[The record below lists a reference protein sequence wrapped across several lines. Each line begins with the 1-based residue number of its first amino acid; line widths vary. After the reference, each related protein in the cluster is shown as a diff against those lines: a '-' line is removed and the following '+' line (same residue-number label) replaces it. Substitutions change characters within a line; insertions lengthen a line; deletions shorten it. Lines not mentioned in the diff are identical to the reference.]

1 MDPLGSFMSYVTV
14 YGAFGLFAFGLL
26 ERFVPIMP
34 SYGMLVAIGIAS
46 AEGAWGLPMAFFAT
60 TLGSVLG
67 CAACFY
73 VVRGVGEARS
83 LRILNRTG
91 RFVGMTSD
99 RVERRIDAYRRNR
112 TTLAFSFQLLPTVR
126 LFAPTFAGLLPG
138 QSLGFLMAST
148 AGITVWNGLFIGAG
162 YLTSHSVRDANTTLV
177 ALSALGCL
185 LAAQATMFLSARR
198 SHGRRQPGVAS
209 W

>member
-1 MDPLGSFMSYVTV
+1 MDPLGSFMSCVTV
-14 YGAFGLFAFGLL
+14 YGALGLFAFGLS

-34 SYGMLVAIGIAS
+34 SYGMLVAIGVAS
-46 AEGAWGLPMAFFAT
+46 TEGAWGLPVALLAT
-60 TLGSVLG
+60 TSGSVLG
-67 CAACFY
+67 CVACFY
-73 VVRGVGEARS
+73 AVRGVGEARS
-83 LRILNRTG
+83 LRILQRTG
-91 RFVGMTSD
+91 RFVGMPSD

-112 TTLAFSFQLLPTVR
+112 TALAFSFQLLPTVR

-138 QSLGFLMAST
+138 KSLSFLVAST

-162 YLTSHSVRDANTTLV
+162 YLASHSVGDANTTLV

-185 LAAQATMFLSARR
+185 LAAQATMYLSARR
-198 SHGRRQPGVAS
+198 GHARRRLGGAS